1 MKSYN
6 LYCFC
11 VSVYN
16 NCATFSWRL
25 SLLMLHCRRR
35 TKMCQSKW
43 NVGLGTPRRC
53 VNVRGIREWGMAA
66 AVHAE
71 RVSKSPISPTP
82 DPRCV
87 VSRCH
92 EVRLQRQHE
101 LSLMNARPVAPAC
114 VSVLRQS
121 FACHNWPQPAYSIVK
136 ADRQ

>member
-71 RVSKSPISPTP
+71 RGFEVPDISH
-82 DPRCV
+82 PR
-87 VSRCH
+87 STMR
-92 EVRLQRQHE
+92 R
-101 LSLMNARPVAPAC
+101 
-114 VSVLRQS
+114 
-121 FACHNWPQPAYSIVK
+121 VK
-136 ADRQ
+136 MPRSAAAAAT